1 MKIIFR
7 ERSADKNWADVQI
20 KSLSQIHFGCI
31 VSFKSN
37 THVACSN
44 LVALYLPKIEM
55 TEKSNLVRLEKNGR
69 DQLADVDGGILD
81 NHQPSVFRCIENGL
95 LSRPH
100 QPAVICMHQ
109 SPKHFRKYE
118 GFNADTSAD
127 NNGVWH
133 GEDAGY
139 LTLTYTQLHT
149 AGLKVAKGLNDL
161 KINSGTN
168 MLCMVENGSEYSVLL
183 WAGVVA
189 RLTHSSID
197 PALLEPG
204 KAKELRSHLEILRPT
219 VAVVP
224 SRIHIDAVERA
235 ASQSGFTIKLGI
247 FLEQD
252 EDIPT
257 RKHWKSLSE
266 VMGRGSISEIPD
278 NKDLLDMARHD
289 DPDRIH
295 SIMFTSG
302 TSAGRP
308 KGCPLSVASQTHA
321 LKSQAW
327 LINKDNS
334 ARVLQQAHN
343 SRAIGPLHALLTWQ
357 AGGALVLPTGSSFSL
372 GHTVDAILHHKVT
385 FAVLTPALVHTI
397 GEEFS
402 SRGAKPGDWSHVHT
416 IQIGGDAVTK
426 EVIGR
431 CAVLFPQAEVLVN
444 HGMSE
449 CAGLFTWPFHDRS
462 VNRIPAFAGTI
473 SPVGVVARGARVLIW
488 DSKKRAAASRGR
500 PGEMLVCCPSLIREY
515 IGGEKTDNEVF
526 WQDRHGRRWMK
537 TGDIALM
544 DQEGLVY
551 ILGRSKHAINRR
563 GFAIMPAVVE
573 SCIEK
578 LTGTQVSFKRTLYK
592 TNRIGPQV

>member
-1 MKIIFR
+1 MK
-7 ERSADKNWADVQI
+7 RSADKIWAVVQI
-20 KSLSQIHFGCI
+20 KSESQIHSGCI
-31 VSFKSN
+31 ASFKSN
-37 THVACSN
+37 IRVACSN
-44 LVALYLPKIEM
+44 LVAFQVPQIEM
-55 TEKSNLVRLEKNGR
+55 TGKSNLVRLGR
-69 DQLADVDGGILD
+69 DQLADVDGGTLD
-81 NHQPSVFRCIENGL
+81 NHQPSVFRRIENGL
-95 LSRPH
+95 LSSPH

-109 SPKHFRKYE
+109 SRNHFGKYE
-118 GFNADTSAD
+118 GFHADTGAD
-127 NNGVWH
+127 KNGVWH
-133 GEDAGY
+133 GEDAGC
-139 LTLTYTQLHT
+139 LTLTYTQLHA
-149 AGLKVAKGLNDL
+149 AGLKVAKGLIDL
-161 KINSGTN
+161 KIKSGTN
-168 MLCMVENGSEYSVLL
+168 ILCMVENGSEYSVLL

-189 RLTHSSID
+189 RLTHSSIE

-224 SRIHIDAVERA
+224 SSVHIDAVERA
-235 ASQSGFTIKLGI
+235 AKQSGVSIELGI
-247 FLEQD
+247 FLEQN
-252 EDIPT
+252 EEVPT
-257 RKHWKSLSE
+257 RKHWKLLTE
-266 VMGRGSISEIPD
+266 VMGLGSASGSPD
-278 NKDLLDMARHD
+278 HKDLLDMARHD

-295 SIMFTSG
+295 SILFTSG

-321 LKSQAW
+321 LESQAW

-343 SRAIGPLHALLTWQ
+343 SRAIGILHALLTWQ

-372 GHTVDAILHHKVT
+372 CHTVDAILHHKVT
-385 FAVLTPALVHTI
+385 FAVLSPAMVHKI

-426 EVIGR
+426 EVIGK
-431 CAVLFPQAEVLVN
+431 CALLFPRAEVLVN

-449 CAGLFTWPFHDRS
+449 CAGLFTWPFHDRPF
-462 VNRIPAFAGTI
+462 NRIPAFAGTI
-473 SPVGVVARGARVLIW
+473 SPVGVVARGAHVLIW

-500 PGEMLVCCPSLIREY
+500 PGEMLVCCPGLIRKY
-515 IGGEKTDNEVF
+515 FGGEKTDNEVF

-551 ILGRSKHAINRR
+551 ILGRSKHAINRG

-578 LTGTQVSFKRTLYK
+578 LTGTQVSFKGTFYEINK
-592 TNRIGPQV
+592 IGPQV